1 MTTISGPRQ
10 SLGVAAVFLVAIL
23 AVGCGAGGQPKPKT
37 VKVTGKV
44 TYKQQ
49 PVSGASVAFL
59 GDGNIPPALGRTD
72 AEGRFEL
79 TTSDPGDGAVPGLHK
94 VTVSKIVASSK
105 PSSATGAASMEDM
118 AKKAA
123 ARGNQPPPED
133 SGPTSLLPEKYSQ
146 AASTDLSYEVKESGT
161 NDFNIELKD

>member
-1 MTTISGPRQ
+1 M
-10 SLGVAAVFLVAIL
+10 LC
-23 AVGCGAGGQPKPKT
+23 VGCGVAGPAKPKT

-44 TYKQQ
+44 MYKQQ

-59 GDGNIPPALGRTD
+59 GDGKSPPALGRTD

-79 TTSDPGDGAVPGLHK
+79 TTSDPGDGAVPGVYK

-105 PSSATGAASMEDM
+105 PSTATGAASMEEM

-123 ARGNQPPPED
+123 ERGNRPAPPEET
-133 SGPTSLLPEKYSQ
+133 GPMSLLPEKYSQ
-146 AASTDLSYEVKESGT
+146 AASTDLSFEVKESGT
-161 NDFNIELKD
+161 NDFTIELKD